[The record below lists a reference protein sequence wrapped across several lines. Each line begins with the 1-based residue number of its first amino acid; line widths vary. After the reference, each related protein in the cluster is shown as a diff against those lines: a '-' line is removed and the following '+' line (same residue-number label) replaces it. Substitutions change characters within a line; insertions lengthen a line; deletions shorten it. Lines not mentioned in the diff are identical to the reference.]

1 MNASPWIGL
10 TELDISRPILPGD
23 YVLAFMTSNSDR
35 LGRRAFILAEDVKNT
50 PFLFQVFGILF
61 PRKIVAFCCLF
72 VFFNPPFFFFLS
84 LIVSENIFHD
94 KHL

>member
-1 MNASPWIGL
+1 MAAVYMNASPWIGL

-61 PRKIVAFCCLF
+61 PRKIGVVC
-72 VFFNPPFFFFLS
+72 VFFNTLFL
-84 LIVSENIFHD
+84 FGH
-94 KHL
+94 